1 MRYLA
6 LAAIVPAVVLLG
18 GTASAEVPTLTS
30 ASSAIQPYT
39 PDADGVTY
47 NQELAPA
54 GAGLSVVGIAA
65 PQGTTVV
72 LTTRGLLPERQYG
85 AHVHVKPCGAAPAD
99 SGPHFQ
105 DKKDPVQPSVDPA
118 YANPRNEVWLDFT
131 TDRLGNAFAVARV
144 PWRFG
149 DREASSVVIHETH
162 THTEPGHAGTAGAR
176 LACLNADFGRVSN
189 ARSR

>member
-6 LAAIVPAVVLLG
+6 LAAIVPAAVLLG
-18 GTASAEVPTLTS
+18 GTASAAEIPSLRVTS
-30 ASSAIQPYT
+30 ASSEIQPYH
-39 PDADGVTY
+39 PGAEGVTY

-54 GAGLSVVGIAA
+54 GAVLSVVGVEA
-65 PQGTTVV
+65 PQGTTVL
-72 LTTRGLLPERQYG
+72 LTTRGLLPEREYG

-131 TDRLGNAFAVARV
+131 TDRQGNAFAVARV
-144 PWRFG
+144 PWRFDG
-149 DREASSVVIHETH
+149 REASSVVIHETH

-176 LACLNADFGRVSN
+176 LACLSVDF
-189 ARSR
+189 